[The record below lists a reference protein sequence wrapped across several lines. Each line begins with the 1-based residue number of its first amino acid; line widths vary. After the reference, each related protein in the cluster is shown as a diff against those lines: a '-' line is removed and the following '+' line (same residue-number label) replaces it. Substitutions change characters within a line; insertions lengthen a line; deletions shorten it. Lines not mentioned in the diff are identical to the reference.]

1 MPKKTKMKTILKI
14 LSTIL
19 LMSAICF
26 SCGTRS
32 VDKKK
37 SVQKNEE
44 KTEQNSNIK
53 KESESK
59 ETANISTENNSE
71 SKASANVKVN
81 EIDKQNELSTKTKT
95 GSESSETKLFI
106 SEYYPNGFLKSKTE
120 YSANQSKLLQENSQL
135 KKENEYFY
143 STILAK
149 QEENKII
156 AVQNLFLEKN
166 NKEKS
171 DSIVSLKKQI
181 ENFSKN
187 TSNKTERKAYPVWVW
202 ILLGVIIGKFGWDIL
217 KFFWKKIKASQ
228 WWLQLIS
235 KLKNK

>member
-1 MPKKTKMKTILKI
+1 
-14 LSTIL
+14 
-19 LMSAICF
+19 MSAIW

-32 VDKKK
+32 VDKNKY
-37 SVQKNEE
+37 VQKSEE
-44 KTEQNSNIK
+44 NKEQNSEVK
-53 KESESK
+53 KESENK
-59 ETANISTENNSE
+59 ETAVISTENNST
-71 SKASANVKVN
+71 SVINAQVKIA

-95 GSESSETKLFI
+95 DSESSETKLFI

-135 KKENEYFY
+135 KKENESFY

-149 QEENKII
+149 EEENKITS
-156 AVQNLFLEKN
+156 VQNSFLEKN
-166 NKEKS
+166 NKAKS
-171 DSIVSLKKQI
+171 DSIGKLKKQI

-217 KFFWKKIKASQ
+217 KLFWQKIKASQ

-235 KLKNK
+235 KIKK

>member
-1 MPKKTKMKTILKI
+1 MKRFILISFLI
-14 LSTIL
+14 LFL
-19 LMSAICF
+19 F
-26 SCGTRS
+26 SCLGTRN
-32 VDKKK
+32 VDKNK

-44 KTEQNSNIK
+44 KTEQNSNVK

-59 ETANISTENNSE
+59 ETANVSTETNSE
-71 SKASANVKVN
+71 SKASVNIKVN

-95 GSESSETKLFI
+95 DSETNETKLFI
-106 SEYYPNGFLKSKTE
+106 SEFFENGNLKSKTE
-120 YSANQSKLLQENSQL
+120 YSANQSKLLQENSNL

-156 AVQNLFLEKN
+156 SVQNSFLERN
-166 NKEKS
+166 NKAKS
-171 DSIVSLKKQI
+171 DSIGTLKKQI

-202 ILLGVIIGKFGWDIL
+202 ILIGIIIGKFGWDIL
-217 KFFWKKIKASQ
+217 KFFLNKIKASQ
-228 WWLQLIS
+228 WYLSLIE
-235 KLKNK
+235 KFTK